1 MYIIPRMRARVRLAL
16 AGLLL
21 FTIAAACRNP
31 LGREYE
37 YEEQLYLQVN
47 GSATVI
53 VDASIPSLVA
63 LRGLAFDTSFA
74 TRPDRAA
81 IRKVVEAGGCPAVT
95 VGQPWTRH
103 GRRFVQIRIAT
114 KDVRTLAGCAL
125 LSWSTYALDP
135 DPESRDTL
143 RYRQTVGAAA
153 NGNPGDP
160 KWTGKEL
167 VGFKL
172 HMPSKITLHNVKL
185 LDTGENGTV
194 ERGNILT
201 YEQRLTDRR
210 AGTPLE
216 MNVEMGSQSILY
228 HTLFLFAGAF
238 AAAVVALA
246 VTVWLTVR
254 HGRRQ
259 ARGKG
264 LET

>member
-16 AGLLL
+16 AGLVL

-53 VDASIPSLVA
+53 VDASIASLVA
-63 LRGLAFDTSFA
+63 LRGMTLDTSFS

-81 IRKVVEAGGCPAVT
+81 IRKLVEAGGCPAVT

-114 KDVRTLAGCAL
+114 KDVRTLSSCAL
-125 LSWSTYALDP
+125 LSWSTYRLEADP
-135 DPESRDTL
+135 DGKDML
-143 RYRQTVGAAA
+143 RYQQTVGAASG
-153 NGNPGDP
+153 GNPGDA

-172 HMPSKITLHNVKL
+172 HMPSKITFQNVKL
-185 LDTGENGTV
+185 LETGANGTV

-210 AGTPLE
+210 AGAPLE
-216 MNVEMGSQSILY
+216 MTVEMGSQSILY

-238 AAAVVALA
+238 AAAVLALA
-246 VTVWLTVR
+246 IIVWLTVR

-259 ARGKG
+259 AQGK
-264 LET
+264 LEA

>member
-1 MYIIPRMRARVRLAL
+1 MYIIPRMHARVRLAI
-16 AGLLL
+16 AGLVLVS
-21 FTIAAACRNP
+21 IAAACRNP

-47 GSATVI
+47 GSATVV
-53 VDASIPSLVA
+53 VDASIASLVA
-63 LRGLAFDTSFA
+63 LRGMALDTSFA

-81 IRKVVEAGGCPAVT
+81 IRKLIEAGGCPAVT

-103 GRRFVQIRIAT
+103 GRRFIQIRIAT
-114 KDVRTLAGCAL
+114 KDVRTLSSCAL
-125 LSWSTYALDP
+125 LAWSTYRLDP
-135 DPESRDTL
+135 DSGGREML
-143 RYRQTVGAAA
+143 RYHQTVGAASG
-153 NGNPGDP
+153 GNPGNP

-172 HMPSKITLHNVKL
+172 HLPSKITDHNVKR
-185 LDTGENGTV
+185 LDTGENGAV

-201 YEQRLTDRR
+201 YEQRLTDRL
-210 AGTPLE
+210 AGAPIE
-216 MNVEMGSQSILY
+216 MVVEMGSQSILY

-246 VTVWLTVR
+246 IVVWLTVR

-259 ARGKG
+259 AEASG
-264 LET
+264 T